1 MVGKL
6 YQSAPIEGNRI
17 IWPNMIKEQAVYCNT
32 VIYPVLTPV
41 WPGTEKEEKEN
52 DVPATVQGQDEEV
65 KEEKE
70 VEKEVRKSNYSTVI
84 DPDDLYIYWR
94 LCFKYANSPFIVN
107 TLFLFQWLYLV
118 RSQMKV

>member
-52 DVPATVQGQDEEV
+52 DVPATVQEQDEEV

-84 DPDDLYIYWR
+84 YPDDLYIYWR